1 MIEKADEYNALIKQ
15 RLRPERYQH
24 SLNVADE
31 ALELAVRYDAD
42 TEKAY
47 ICGLLH
53 DVKKNSSTDE
63 QLALINKAG
72 IILPEV
78 ENKNR
83 KLWHAPAGAA
93 YIKLELG
100 IDDRDMFNA
109 IMYHTT
115 ARAGM
120 SILEKRKETADD
132 VAAERDYPGVEVM
145 REKAHEDINEAIR
158 EGTRDALSDI
168 LSRRRQVNK
177 NTVEAYNEM
186 CRLSAAEGK

>member
-1 MIEKADEYNALIKQ
+1 
-15 RLRPERYQH
+15 
-24 SLNVADE
+24 
-31 ALELAVRYDAD
+31 
-42 TEKAY
+42 
-47 ICGLLH
+47 
-53 DVKKNSSTDE
+53 
-63 QLALINKAG
+63 
-72 IILPEV
+72 
-78 ENKNR
+78 
-83 KLWHAPAGAA
+83 
-93 YIKLELG
+93 
-100 IDDRDMFNA
+100 
-109 IMYHTT
+109 
-115 ARAGM
+115 M